1 MPRDLLKD
9 IDMNGNLAIQG
20 PLLVV
25 TDLMGTTLRD
35 DGAVLPAYR
44 TAFAECAIPFTE
56 QELANRRGAHKLS
69 LFTEFAARRY
79 PADEAPKIAAAALE
93 VFESQLRRALA
104 SGGGVPISGAED
116 AIRRL
121 RAAGIKV
128 VLTSGFDRGLI
139 ADIVKLCGWAEL
151 FDAIVYPDEVRA
163 GRPAPYLIFQAMQ
176 KTLVHPVTRVAAIG
190 DTALDLE
197 AGANAGAGWVIGVM
211 SGAHDLATLGRT
223 PHTHLLASIAELPL
237 LFGID

>member
-1 MPRDLLKD
+1 
-9 IDMNGNLAIQG
+9 
-20 PLLVV
+20 
-25 TDLMGTTLRD
+25 MGTTLRD

-44 TAFAECAIPFTE
+44 TAFTECAIPFTE
-56 QELANRRGAHKLS
+56 QELANWRGAHKLS

-93 VFESQLRRALA
+93 VFESQLRRFLT
-104 SGGGVPISGAED
+104 SGGGIPISGAED

-139 ADIVKLCGWAEL
+139 ADIVAHCGWGDL
-151 FDAIVYPDEVRA
+151 FEAIVYPDEVPA

-176 KTLVHPVTRVAAIG
+176 KVLVQPVARVAVIG
-190 DTALDLE
+190 DTTLDLE
-197 AGANAGAGWVIGVM
+197 AGTNAGARWVIDVL
-211 SGAHDLATLGRT
+211 SGAHDVEMLGRA
-223 PHTHLLASIAELPL
+223 PHTHLLPSIADLPRL
-237 LFGID
+237 L

>member
-1 MPRDLLKD
+1 MSA
-9 IDMNGNLAIQG
+9 NGASLQ

-44 TAFAECAIPFTE
+44 AAFAECAIPFTE
-56 QELANRRGAHKLS
+56 KELSTKRGAHKLS

-79 PADEAPKIAAAALE
+79 PADDAAKRGAAALE
-93 VFESQLRRALA
+93 VFESQLRHFLA
-104 SGGGVPISGAED
+104 SGGGTPIDGAED
-116 AIRRL
+116 AVTRL
-121 RAAGIKV
+121 RQAGIRV

-139 ADIVKLCGWAEL
+139 ADIVKHCGWGEL
-151 FDAIVYPDEVRA
+151 FDAVVYPDEVPV

-176 KTLVHPVTRVAAIG
+176 KTRVEPVARVAAIG

-197 AGANAGAGWVIGVM
+197 AGSNAGAGWVIGVL
-211 SGAHDLATLGRT
+211 SGAHDAETLGRT
-223 PHTHLLASIAELPL
+223 PHTHLLRNIADLPA
-237 LFGID
+237 LFGVD

>member
-1 MPRDLLKD
+1 MLRDRPKD
-9 IDMNGNLAIQG
+9 IDMKANLAVQG

-56 QELANRRGAHKLS
+56 QELANWRGAHKLS
-69 LFTEFAARRY
+69 LFTEFATRRY
-79 PADEAPKIAAAALE
+79 PTDAAPKIAAAALE

-104 SGGGVPISGAED
+104 SGGGVPISGAEG

-139 ADIVKLCGWAEL
+139 ADIVAHCGWAEL
-151 FDAIVYPDEVRA
+151 FDAIVYPDEVPA

-176 KTLVHPVTRVAAIG
+176 KTLVHPVARVAAIG
-190 DTALDLE
+190 DTALDLQ
-197 AGANAGAGWVIGVM
+197 AGANAGAGWVIGVL
-211 SGAHDLATLGRT
+211 SGAHDIATLGRT
-223 PHTHLLASIAELPL
+223 RHTHLLPSIAEVPL